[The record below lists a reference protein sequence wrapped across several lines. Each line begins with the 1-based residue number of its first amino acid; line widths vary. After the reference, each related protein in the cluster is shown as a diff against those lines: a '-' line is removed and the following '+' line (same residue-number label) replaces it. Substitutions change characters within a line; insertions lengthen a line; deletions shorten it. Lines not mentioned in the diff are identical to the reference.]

1 MEKRLATSLD
11 QFLNESK
18 KITVKR
24 KYGERPDITVGANA
38 PVRNKILNFVAENRR
53 VSKMELKRF
62 IAGLN
67 ETSKN
72 PNVAAT
78 MWMKRNAKF
87 FIAESKS
94 GKTFFRLS
102 PIGKRLAGRIL
113 PISEAEERFNPNLI
127 NGNKFNRREE
137 DIAKRNDMIARQMSK
152 RRFAAEEM
160 EEMEEMEESGEGP
173 IDIWYKNYKE
183 GGLSRMKR
191 TPKRVVEDA
200 DYDFVDTKKGYPR
213 KGVYSMKE
221 DGVSITAP
229 FREPGVSTIPL
240 LSDPEILA
248 CLDNTMAKKELEDLR
263 MKYQDFD
270 SELGEI
276 EGKDKYKSIILDLID
291 TYCEEGAPVR
301 ESNFNR
307 NRMNT
312 LFIGD
317 SREAKRKYPEYTI
330 IDLAK
335 TPADDN
341 FDSPNL
347 LFLNVDRAHRQ
358 VLNSILK
365 LADERDDIIIQT
377 MDTEFL
383 PSALKNRFRI
393 TESNFNRNRMNTLFI
408 GDSREAKRKYP
419 EYTIIDLAKTPADDN
434 FDSPNLLFLNVDRA
448 HRQVL
453 NSILKL
459 ADERDDIIIQTMDTE
474 FLPSALKNRFRITE
488 SISVFEE
495 DKEEEFSLEDIE
507 ADLEKEDEKK
517 SKKEAEE
524 ETEEETGETEEE
536 TEEEDEKV
544 EITEFIIQVDN
555 VEEAIKELEE
565 LGVSAEKVEEAE
577 DTEESEEE
585 EVEESEEGEEGGKIR
600 VSAEDWDTLK
610 GWLEEKGVDIEE
622 MFGGEID
629 VEDDEAEEESEDEEA
644 EEEAEE
650 EEETEEAEEEVEE
663 GSESSCETYEEMEE
677 ELEEMD
683 EMEEELEESEEE
695 VEEMEESSEE
705 DIFIDAI
712 IKRVG
717 EKMKKE

>member
-393 TESNFNRNRMNTLFI
+393 TES
-408 GDSREAKRKYP
+408 
-419 EYTIIDLAKTPADDN
+419 
-434 FDSPNLLFLNVDRA
+434 
-448 HRQVL
+448 
-453 NSILKL
+453 
-459 ADERDDIIIQTMDTE
+459 
-474 FLPSALKNRFRITE
+474 
-488 SISVFEE
+488 ISVFEE

-524 ETEEETGETEEE
+524 ETEEETEETEEE